1 MNGLA
6 RRNNNDTIAPSSSS
20 RVKGGGEISNGG
32 YGTHDA
38 NPIRLQQSVSP
49 KSPVGQQFGVY
60 GFQPYPQSSNGFTP
74 YNSHGPERIVHADPP
89 TATHAFSSQSFDSIP
104 YKQQGIRSST
114 GPSPKFMTTAPPKL
128 PYENTYNIS
137 HSPALDNPRWNSS
150 DRAAVI
156 GRVVSQ
162 SGSSGR
168 ETGLGPREEVSEEV
182 LERQIEELSGYLDD
196 EVKSKKASKGFVN
209 ARNSLGAHSSSAS
222 GGPSA
227 AAVLGGRSSSRPT
240 TPTGRGSRLA

>member
-60 GFQPYPQSSNGFTP
+60 GFTP

-104 YKQQGIRSST
+104 YKQQGIKSST
-114 GPSPKFMTTAPPKL
+114 GPSPKFTTTAPPKL

-168 ETGLGPREEVSEEV
+168 ETGPGPREEVSEEV

-196 EVKSKKASKGFVN
+196 EVKSKTASKGFVN

-227 AAVLGGRSSSRPT
+227 AAVLGGRSSSSRPT